1 MILFLNYLSIFC
13 LFFGGFFIFASFIG
27 LIRYKD
33 FYIKLHT
40 LTMFNVY
47 GASLILFSVSILSY
61 EPIIFFEI
69 LFLIVINSICSIAIT
84 SFLLKNA
91 ILNDILYNA
100 KSRDEIIQEE
110 NEEIYNKTR
119 DFIDN
124 RISKE
129 SLRRRLSNKDRKKL
143 EKLKQKE
150 EKEKEKLKQKE
161 EKEKEKIRQKEEKE
175 KLKQKEEKKT
185 NLQKQ
190 EDKKVQQ
197 QSKEQQPQP
206 QQQAKEQ
213 PKEQPKPKEEMT
225 DIERENEE
233 LRQKIKEQKKILRK
247 KIETVRK
254 NAFITRKPEEI
265 QKAEDLI
272 KSILDKYHL
281 TEEMLADDYEDDF

>member
-119 DFIDN
+119 DFID
-124 RISKE
+124 K
-129 SLRRRLSNKDRKKL
+129 
-143 EKLKQKE
+143 
-150 EKEKEKLKQKE
+150 KEKLKQKE
-161 EKEKEKIRQKEEKE
+161 EKEKIIQKEEKE
-175 KLKQKEEKKT
+175 KIKQKEEKKT

-206 QQQAKEQ
+206 QQQPKEQ

>member
-1 MILFLNYLSIFC
+1 MILLLNYLSIFC
-13 LFFGGFFIFASFIG
+13 LFFGGFFIFASFVG

-40 LTMFNVY
+40 LTMFNIY

-69 LFLIVINSICSIAIT
+69 LFLIVINSICSMAVT

-110 NEEIYNKTR
+110 NEKIYNKTR
-119 DFIDN
+119 DFVGN
-124 RISKE
+124 KISKE
-129 SLRRRLSNKDRKKL
+129 SLRQRLSYKDKKKL
-143 EKLKQKE
+143 EKLKQKEDKEKEKLKQKE

-161 EKEKEKIRQKEEKE
+161 EKKKLKEEK
-175 KLKQKEEKKT
+175 QKKADIQT
-185 NLQKQ
+185 QQ
-190 EDKKVQQ
+190 ENKIQQ
-197 QSKEQQPQP
+197 QP
-206 QQQAKEQ
+206 QQQPKEQPKLQPQQ
-213 PKEQPKPKEEMT
+213 PKEQPKPKEEMS